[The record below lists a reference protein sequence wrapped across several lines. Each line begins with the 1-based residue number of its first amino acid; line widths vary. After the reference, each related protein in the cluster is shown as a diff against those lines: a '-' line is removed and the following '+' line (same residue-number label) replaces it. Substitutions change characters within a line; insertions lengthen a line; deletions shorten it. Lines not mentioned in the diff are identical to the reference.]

1 MKNVKKLPTKQL
13 EKFSTIFTQ
22 LGLVLV
28 LFIVYLAIEHQTK
41 QTQLSVVDFDAPTK
55 IVIEPD
61 KVIIFTKEPK
71 PKPKNRPQKRTFIPD
86 EPIEKGND
94 KITETI

>member
-28 LFIVYLAIEHQTK
+28 LFIVYLAIEHETEEK
-41 QTQLSVVDFDAPTK
+41 KLSEVL
-55 IVIEPD
+55 
-61 KVIIFTKEPK
+61 
-71 PKPKNRPQKRTFIPD
+71 
-86 EPIEKGND
+86 
-94 KITETI
+94 